1 MSKSIDCNK
10 NSDPL
15 KLIRD
20 GANQEQRLS
29 PALAPSYV
37 PVNEHDVAN
46 EMVFARALSE
56 FVNYFDSSN
65 TANGT
70 WAPFFSNDPSLRLAV
85 TSIQNIEDYKIQIK
99 SYFDFLNN
107 LDNET
112 KEPELINNLSYI
124 FSCLGA
130 LAKQLDG
137 LKEGLP
143 TEIALKATLK
153 NLIQTQLAPAFQR
166 LISYQKA
173 GIVLGVVKDV
183 APAGSMPILGF
194 LPDTFDK
201 VLTSGF
207 SKDWIT
213 SNVTDWN
220 VYVASITAAESSVYG
235 DPTGNP
241 LNPIFVRTNHI
252 ATHNLFTSV
261 SDQFLKVF
269 ARVTGEA
276 KLALEFTFINWDKH
290 DPHYA
295 LFLSFLRLMEYA
307 RNEANTI
314 TGRHLDF
321 YYREVLQLKEKPALP
336 AKAHLIVELAKQAA
350 LHQIK
355 TGELF
360 KAGKDDKGIE
370 AFFANNRDLIANQAK
385 VTSLKRLYR
394 HGNEAVGS
402 DANAKKQSGRLY
414 ASPIANS
421 SDGLGAKLTSA
432 DLSWQPFYNKIYK
445 EGILKS
451 INMPKAEV
459 GFAIASHY
467 LLMAEGT
474 RTITLEFSISG
485 FPQRNKKASEIFK
498 TETKKITE
506 TKKDLNIALEVAI
519 FEAQRI
525 RINNIENNLECL
537 ITTKK
542 GWLEK
547 TPGTFTLLENGNLQ
561 IKLELSGADPAVRPY
576 LAKVHGYGF
585 STDLPV
591 LLVKLKNED
600 TESYIYDIFQMV
612 ETQSI
617 DLTVEVDALKTLVV
631 SNDFGPVDTS
641 KPFQPF
647 GANPVF
653 GSSMVIGSKEIFQK
667 VLTSATINT
676 SWQATPDA
684 YGNNPNVEIDYL
696 NSGVWASSQISNSA
710 ISSTS
715 FGLTE
720 NLDLPV
726 VALPDL
732 TGDEAF
738 TTNSRHGFVRLKLDN
753 GFGQKEYLAALL
765 VYLAT
770 KPLPAAGP
778 PVGPPVGPFMNRLSI
793 NYTATQTIDLSSSNA
808 KLFDSRQA
816 QFLHISPF
824 GFAEQHSAISNDK
837 KVYFL
842 PQFDFTLENGK
853 HESEAEFYIGV
864 SGLLPPQNL
873 SLLFQVADGT
883 ANPLAIKPIP
893 HLHWSYL
900 KNNEWIAFDTKDI
913 DDQTDGLLKSGIV
926 TLAFPATATNSNNF
940 LPYGEHWIRI
950 AVWEKS
956 DAVCN
961 LILVAA
967 QALRATFVDKGND
980 PAFASKVLPAETI
993 SKLSIPVSEVKKIT
1007 QPFESFGGRGAE
1019 ESAAFYTRVSER
1031 LRHKNRTVSLW
1042 DYERLVLEAF
1052 PEIFRVKCLNHTQYE
1067 PSDSGDG
1074 IYKELAPGHV
1084 TIVTVPNK
1092 QFHNLRDP
1100 LRPFTSLGMLTDV
1113 AEFIGSRVS
1122 CFVKLHVN
1130 NPQFEEVRVNMS
1142 VRFYD
1147 GFDETFY
1154 TNTLRESI
1162 LRFLSPWAFP
1172 EGGNPTFGGK
1182 VYKSVLINFVEEQL
1196 YVDYVTDVQLFHDI
1210 KGTKGTINQNEIEGS
1225 LAVSILVSVPAKH
1238 HLITVI
1244 NPSEEKISS
1253 DKCSCE
1259 S

>member
-1 MSKSIDCNK
+1 MNNMTDCFNNID
-10 NSDPL
+10 SL

-29 PALAPSYV
+29 PALDPSYV
-37 PVNEHDVAN
+37 PVNEHEVAD
-46 EMVFARALSE
+46 EMMFARALSE
-56 FVNYFDSSN
+56 FVKYFDNTN
-65 TANGT
+65 TANGN

-85 TSIQNIEDYKIQIK
+85 ASIQNIEDYKTQIK

-107 LDNET
+107 LDNES
-112 KEPELINNLSYI
+112 KDPELINNLSSI
-124 FSCLGA
+124 FSCLSS
-130 LAKQLDG
+130 LAKQLDV

-143 TEIALKATLK
+143 AEIPLKSTLK
-153 NLIQTQLAPAFQR
+153 NLIQTQLAPALLR

-173 GIVLGVVKDV
+173 GLTLSMVSDIAPTESIKILGV
-183 APAGSMPILGF
+183 

-201 VLTSGF
+201 VLNSGF

-213 SNVTDWN
+213 SNAADWN
-220 VYVASITAAESSVYG
+220 TYVASITPESSVYG
-235 DPTGNP
+235 DMTVNPPHPT
-241 LNPIFVRTNHI
+241 FVRTNHI

-269 ARVTGEA
+269 ARVIGEA
-276 KLALEFTFINWDKH
+276 KLALEFTFTNWDQH
-290 DPHYA
+290 NPHYA

-307 RNEANTI
+307 RAEANTI
-314 TGRHLDF
+314 TRRHLDF
-321 YYREVLQLKEKPALP
+321 YYREVLQLKGKPALP
-336 AKAHLIVELAKQAA
+336 AKAYLIVELAKQAA
-350 LHQIK
+350 SHQIK
-355 TGELF
+355 AGELF

-385 VTSLKRLYR
+385 VTSLKTLYH
-394 HGNEAVGS
+394 HGNEAVGE
-402 DANAKKQSGRLY
+402 DANSKKQSGRLY

-432 DLSWQPFYNKIYK
+432 DLSWQPFYNKTYQ
-445 EGILKS
+445 EGALKL

-485 FPQRNKKASEIFK
+485 FPIRTKKTSEILIK
-498 TETKKITE
+498 ETKKIKE
-506 TKKDLNIALEVAI
+506 TKYKLKNALEVAI

-561 IKLELSGADPAVRPY
+561 IIIELSGADPAVRPY
-576 LAKVHGYGF
+576 LAKVHGCSF

-591 LLVKLKNED
+591 LMVKLKNED
-600 TESYIYDIFQMV
+600 TESYIYDVFQMV

-647 GANPVF
+647 GANPITE
-653 GSSMVIGSKEIFQK
+653 SSLVIGSKEIFQK
-667 VLTSATINT
+667 VLTSATINAN
-676 SWQATPDA
+676 WQTTPTA
-684 YGNNPNVEIDYL
+684 YGKYPNVEIDYL
-696 NSGVWASSQISNSA
+696 NSGVWTSSQIPKIA
-710 ISSTS
+710 VGSTS
-715 FGLTE
+715 FGL
-720 NLDLPV
+720 NNKLDLPV
-726 VALPDL
+726 IVTPDL
-732 TGDEAF
+732 TADESF
-738 TTNSRHGFVRLKLDN
+738 NTNSTHGFVRLRLDN
-753 GFGQKEYLAALL
+753 DFGQKDYMTALL
-765 VYLAT
+765 IYLTT
-770 KPLPAAGP
+770 KPQPPAGP
-778 PVGPPVGPFMNRLSI
+778 PIGPPVGPFMNGFSI
-793 NYTATQTIDLSSSNA
+793 TYTAKQTIDLSSSSA
-808 KLFDSRQA
+808 KLFDSRET
-816 QFLHISPF
+816 QFLHLSPF
-824 GFAEQHSAISNDK
+824 GFAEQHSAINKDK
-837 KVYFL
+837 KVFLL
-842 PQFDFTLENGK
+842 PQFDFTRDGEK

-864 SGLLPPQNL
+864 TGLLPPQNL

-883 ANPLAIKPIP
+883 ANPLAVKPIP
-893 HLHWSYL
+893 HLYWSYL
-900 KNNEWIAFDTKDI
+900 KNNEWIAFEKKDVE
-913 DDQTDGLLKSGIV
+913 DQTGELLKSGIV
-926 TLAFPATATNSNNF
+926 TLAFPADATNSNNF
-940 LPYGEHWIRI
+940 LPYGEYWIRI
-950 AVWEKS
+950 AVWNKS

-961 LILVAA
+961 LIMVAA
-967 QALRATFVDKGND
+967 QALQATFVDKGND

-993 SKLSIPVSEVKKIT
+993 SKLSIPVSEVKKIM

-1019 ESAAFYTRVSER
+1019 IPSAFYTRVSER
-1031 LRHKNRTVSLW
+1031 LRHKNRAVTLW

-1067 PSDSGDG
+1067 PSESGAG
-1074 IYKELAPGHV
+1074 IYKEIAPGHV

-1100 LRPFTSLGMLTDV
+1100 LRPYTSLGMLKDI

-1130 NPQFEEVRVNMS
+1130 NPHFEEVRVNMS

-1154 TNTLRESI
+1154 TNTLQESI

-1182 VYKSVLINFVEEQL
+1182 VYKSVLIDFVEEQL
-1196 YVDYVTDVQLFHDI
+1196 YVDYVTDVQLFQDI
-1210 KGTKGTINQNEIEGS
+1210 AGVKGTVDQNEIEGS

>member
-29 PALAPSYV
+29 PALDPSYV

-46 EMVFARALSE
+46 EMVFVRALSE
-56 FVNYFDSSN
+56 FVKYFDKTN
-65 TANGT
+65 TANGN

-85 TSIQNIEDYKIQIK
+85 ASIQNIEDYKTQIK

-107 LDNET
+107 LDNESN
-112 KEPELINNLSYI
+112 EPELINNLSSI
-124 FSCLGA
+124 FSCLIS
-130 LAKQLDG
+130 LAKQLDV

-143 TEIALKATLK
+143 TENAIKATLK
-153 NLIQTQLAPAFQR
+153 NLIQTQLAPALQR

-173 GIVLGVVKDV
+173 GITLSLVKDIAPSESIKILGV
-183 APAGSMPILGF
+183 F
-194 LPDTFDK
+194 PDTFDK

-213 SNVTDWN
+213 SNSADWN
-220 VYVASITAAESSVYG
+220 TYVASITPESSVYG
-235 DPTGNP
+235 DLTTNPPHPT
-241 LNPIFVRTNHI
+241 FVRTNHI

-269 ARVTGEA
+269 ARVIGEA
-276 KLALEFTFINWDKH
+276 KLALEFTFTNWDKH
-290 DPHYA
+290 SPHFA

-307 RNEANTI
+307 KNEANTI
-314 TGRHLDF
+314 TERHLDF

-350 LHQIK
+350 SYQIK
-355 TGELF
+355 TGDLF

-385 VTSLKRLYR
+385 ITSLKTLYH

-414 ASPIANS
+414 ASPFANS

-432 DLSWQPFYNKIYK
+432 DLSWQPFYNKTYQ
-445 EGILKS
+445 EGVLKS

-485 FPQRNKKASEIFK
+485 FPQRTKKASEIFIS
-498 TETKKITE
+498 ETKKITE
-506 TKKDLNIALEVAI
+506 TKKKLNNALEVAI

-525 RINNIENNLECL
+525 RINNIENNLKCL

-561 IKLELSGADPAVRPY
+561 IIVELSGADPAVRPY
-576 LAKVHGYGF
+576 LAKVHGYSF

-591 LLVKLKNED
+591 LMVKLKNED
-600 TESYIYDIFQMV
+600 TESYIYDVFQMV

-617 DLTVEVDALKTLVV
+617 DLSVEVDALKTLVV

-647 GANPVF
+647 GANPVL
-653 GSSMVIGSKEIFQK
+653 GSTLVIGSKEVFQK

-676 SWQATPDA
+676 SWQATPAPYNKSPKVDI
-684 YGNNPNVEIDYL
+684 EFL
-696 NSGVWASSQISNSA
+696 NSGVWASSQIASKA
-710 ISSTS
+710 VGSTS
-715 FGLTE
+715 FELSN

-726 VALPDL
+726 LDIPEL
-732 TGDEAF
+732 TVDEAF
-738 TTNSRHGFVRLKLDN
+738 NTNSRHGFVRLKLDN
-753 GFGQKEYLAALL
+753 DFGQKDYMTALL
-765 VYLAT
+765 VYLTT
-770 KPLPAAGP
+770 KPQPPAGP
-778 PVGPPVGPFMNRLSI
+778 PVGPPVGPFMNGLSI
-793 NYTATQTIDLSSSNA
+793 HYKATQTIGLGSSNA
-808 KLFDSRQA
+808 KLFDSREA

-824 GFAEQHSAISNDK
+824 GFAEQHSAINKDK
-837 KVYFL
+837 KVFLL
-842 PQFDFTLENGK
+842 PQFDFTREGEK

-883 ANPLAIKPIP
+883 ANPLAVKPLP

-900 KNNEWIAFDTKDI
+900 KNNEWIAFEKKDVE
-913 DDQTDGLLKSGIV
+913 DKTGELLKSGIV
-926 TLAFPATATNSNNF
+926 TLAFPEDATNSNNF
-940 LPYGEHWIRI
+940 LPNGEYWIRI
-950 AVWEKS
+950 AVWNKS

-961 LILVAA
+961 FIMVAA
-967 QALRATFVDKGND
+967 QALQATFVDKGND

-993 SKLSIPVSEVKKIT
+993 SKLSIPVSEVKKIM

-1019 ESAAFYTRVSER
+1019 ESSAFYTRVSER
-1031 LRHKNRTVSLW
+1031 LRHKNRAVNLW

-1067 PSDSGDG
+1067 PSDSGSG

-1100 LRPFTSLGMLTDV
+1100 LRPYTSLGMLTDV

-1154 TNTLRESI
+1154 TNTLQEAI

-1172 EGGNPTFGGK
+1172 GGGNPTFGGK
-1182 VYKSVLINFVEEQL
+1182 VYKSVLIDFVEEQL

-1210 KGTKGTINQNEIEGS
+1210 KDIKGTVDKNEIEGS
-1225 LAVSILVSVPAKH
+1225 LAVSILVSVPAKK

-1244 NPSEEKISS
+1244 NPSEEKKAS

>member
-1 MSKSIDCNK
+1 MSNSIDCNK

-29 PALAPSYV
+29 PALDPSYV

-56 FVNYFDSSN
+56 FVKYFDSSN
-65 TANGT
+65 TANGN
-70 WAPFFSNDPSLRLAV
+70 WAPFFSKDPSLRLAV
-85 TSIQNIEDYKIQIK
+85 TSIQNIENYKTQIK

-107 LDNET
+107 LDNEL
-112 KEPELINNLSYI
+112 KETELINNLSAI
-124 FSCLGA
+124 FSCLA
-130 LAKQLDG
+130 TLAKQLDS

-143 TEIALKATLK
+143 TEITLKATLK
-153 NLIQTQLAPAFQR
+153 NLIQAQLAPAFQR
-166 LISYQKA
+166 LVSYQNA

-183 APAGSMPILGF
+183 TPTGSIQILGV
-194 LPDTFDK
+194 LPDTFNK
-201 VLTSGF
+201 TLTSGF
-207 SKDWIT
+207 SSDWIT
-213 SNVTDWN
+213 NSSADWN
-220 VYVASITAAESSVYG
+220 AYFTSITPELSVYG

-241 LNPIFVRTNHI
+241 LNPTFVRTNHI

-261 SDQFLKVF
+261 SDQFLKVL
-269 ARVTGEA
+269 ARVIGEA
-276 KLALEFTFINWDKH
+276 RLALEFTFTNWDKH
-290 DPHYA
+290 EPHYA

-307 RNEANTI
+307 RAEANTI

-336 AKAHLIVELAKQAA
+336 ANAHLIVELAKQATS
-350 LHQIK
+350 HQIK

-385 VTSLKRLYR
+385 VTSLKTLYH
-394 HGNEAVGS
+394 HGNETVGD
-402 DANAKKQSGRLY
+402 DANANKQSGRLY

-421 SDGLGAKLTSA
+421 SDGLGEKLTSP
-432 DLSWQPFYNKIYK
+432 DLSWQPFYNKTYL
-445 EGILKS
+445 EGALKS

-474 RTITLEFSISG
+474 RTITLEFTISG
-485 FPQRNKKASEIFK
+485 FPKK
-498 TETKKITE
+498 TKKGSENINSE
-506 TKKDLNIALEVAI
+506 SRKKLKNALEVAL
-519 FEAQRI
+519 FEAQQI
-525 RINNIENNLECL
+525 RINNLEENLKCL

-547 TPGTFTLLENGNLQ
+547 TPGTFTLLDDGRLQ
-561 IKLELSGADPAVRPY
+561 IKVELSGADPAVRPY
-576 LAKVHGYGF
+576 LAKVHGYSF

-591 LLVKLKNED
+591 LMVKLKNED
-600 TESYIYDIFQMV
+600 SDSYIYDVFQMV

-617 DLTVEVDALKTLVV
+617 DLSVEVDALKTLVV

-647 GANPVF
+647 GANPLL
-653 GSSMVIGSKEIFQK
+653 GSSLVVGSKEIFQK
-667 VLTSATINT
+667 ALTYATINA
-676 SWQATPDA
+676 SWQTTPTA
-684 YGNNPNVEIDYL
+684 YGKYPNVEIDYL
-696 NSGVWASSQISNSA
+696 NAGAWTSSQIPKVA
-710 ISSTS
+710 VGSTTFELS
-715 FGLTE
+715 D

-726 VALPDL
+726 IFAPDL
-732 TGDEAF
+732 TVDEAF
-738 TTNSRHGFVRLKLDN
+738 TTNSTHGFVRLKLDSD
-753 GFGQKEYLAALL
+753 FGQKEYLKALL
-765 VYLAT
+765 VYLGT
-770 KPLPAAGP
+770 KPLPSSGP
-778 PVGPPVGPFMNRLSI
+778 PDGPPVGPFMNGLSI
-793 NYTATQTIDLSSSNA
+793 HYTATQTIGLSSSST
-808 KLFDSRQA
+808 KLFDSREA

-824 GFAEQHSAISNDK
+824 GFAEQHSAINKDK
-837 KVYFL
+837 KVFLL
-842 PQFDFTLENGK
+842 PQFDFQRDGNK
-853 HESEAEFYIGV
+853 NESEAEFYIGV
-864 SGLLPPQNL
+864 TGLIPPQNL
-873 SLLFQVADGT
+873 SLLFQIADGT
-883 ANPLAIKPIP
+883 ANPLAVKPIP

-900 KNNEWIAFDTKDI
+900 KNNEWIAFEKKDVE
-913 DDQTDGLLKSGIV
+913 DQTGELLKSGII
-926 TLAFPATATNSNNF
+926 TLAFPSDATNSNNF
-940 LPYGEHWIRI
+940 LPYGEYWIRI
-950 AVWEKS
+950 AVWNKS

-961 LILVAA
+961 LIMVAA
-967 QALRATFVDKGND
+967 QALQATFVDKGND

-1019 ESAAFYTRVSER
+1019 VPSAFYTRVSER
-1031 LRHKNRTVSLW
+1031 LRHKNRAVSLW

-1067 PSDSGDG
+1067 PSESGEG

-1100 LRPFTSLGMLTDV
+1100 LRPYTSLGMLTDV
-1113 AEFIGSRVS
+1113 AEFIGNRVS

-1154 TNTLRESI
+1154 TNTLQESI

-1172 EGGNPTFGGK
+1172 DGGNPTFGGK
-1182 VYKSVLINFVEEQL
+1182 VYKSVLIDFVEEQF
-1196 YVDYVTDVQLFHDI
+1196 YVNYVTDVQLFHDI
-1210 KGTKGTINQNEIEGS
+1210 AGVKGTVDQNEIEGS

>member
-1 MSKSIDCNK
+1 MSNSIDCNK

-29 PALAPSYV
+29 PALDPSYA

-46 EMVFARALSE
+46 EMMFARALSE
-56 FVNYFDSSN
+56 FVKYFDNTN
-65 TANGT
+65 TANGN

-85 TSIQNIEDYKIQIK
+85 TSIQNIEDYKTQIK

-107 LDNET
+107 LDNES
-112 KEPELINNLSYI
+112 KDPELINNLSSI
-124 FSCLGA
+124 FSCLSS
-130 LAKQLDG
+130 LAKQLDL

-143 TEIALKATLK
+143 AEIALKATLK
-153 NLIQTQLAPAFQR
+153 NLIQTQLAPALQR

-173 GIVLGVVKDV
+173 GLTLSLVKDIAPSESIKILGV
-183 APAGSMPILGF
+183 

-207 SKDWIT
+207 STDWIT
-213 SNVTDWN
+213 NNAADWN
-220 VYVASITAAESSVYG
+220 VYVASITPESSVYG
-235 DPTGNP
+235 DLTVNPSHPT
-241 LNPIFVRTNHI
+241 FVRNNHI

-269 ARVTGEA
+269 ARVIGDA
-276 KLALEFTFINWDKH
+276 KLALEFTFTNWDKH
-290 DPHYA
+290 NPHYA

-307 RNEANTI
+307 RAEANTI

-350 LHQIK
+350 SHQIK

-385 VTSLKRLYR
+385 VTSLKTLYH
-394 HGNEAVGS
+394 HGNEVVGEDS
-402 DANAKKQSGRLY
+402 NSKKQSGRLY

-432 DLSWQPFYNKIYK
+432 DLSWQPFYNKTYQ
-445 EGILKS
+445 EGALKS
-451 INMPKAEV
+451 INMPKAEI

-474 RTITLEFSISG
+474 RTITLEFTISG
-485 FPQRNKKASEIFK
+485 FPQRTKIASNIFIK
-498 TETKKITE
+498 ETKKIKE
-506 TKKDLNIALEVAI
+506 TKYKLKNALEVAI

-525 RINNIENNLECL
+525 RINNIEKNLECL

-542 GWLEK
+542 GWLKK
-547 TPGTFTLLENGNLQ
+547 TPETFTLLENGNLR
-561 IKLELSGADPAVRPY
+561 IKVELSGADPAVRPY
-576 LAKVHGYGF
+576 LAKVHGYSF

-591 LLVKLKNED
+591 LMVKLKNED
-600 TESYIYDIFQMV
+600 TESYVYNIFQMV
-612 ETQSI
+612 ETQGI
-617 DLTVEVDALKTLVV
+617 DLTVDVDGLKTLVV

-647 GANPVF
+647 GANPVL
-653 GSSMVIGSKEIFQK
+653 GSSLVIGSKEVFQK
-667 VLTSATINT
+667 NLTSATINT

-696 NSGVWASSQISNSA
+696 NSGVWASSQISHKS

-715 FGLTE
+715 FEMSE

-726 VALPDL
+726 VVVPDL
-732 TGDEAF
+732 TVDEAF
-738 TTNSRHGFVRLKLDN
+738 TTNSRHGFVRLKLDS
-753 GFGQKEYLAALL
+753 GFGQKDYLSALL

-770 KPLPAAGP
+770 KPLPPAGP
-778 PVGPPVGPFMNRLSI
+778 PDGPPVGPFMNGLSI
-793 NYTATQTIDLSSSNA
+793 HYTATQTIDLGSSNA
-808 KLFDSRQA
+808 KLFDSREA

-824 GFAEQHSAISNDK
+824 GFAEQHSAINKDQ
-837 KVYFL
+837 KVYLL
-842 PQFDFTLENGK
+842 PQFDFQRNGEK
-853 HESEAEFYIGV
+853 KESEAEFYIGV

-883 ANPLAIKPIP
+883 ANPLAVKPLP

-900 KNNEWIAFDTKDI
+900 KNNEWIAFDTKDV
-913 DDQTDGLLKSGIV
+913 DDQTGDLLKSGIV
-926 TLAFPATATNSNNF
+926 TLAFPSGATNSNNF
-940 LPYGEHWIRI
+940 LSLGEHWIRI
-950 AVWEKS
+950 AVSEKS

-961 LILVAA
+961 LLMVAA
-967 QALRATFVDKGND
+967 QALQATFIDQGND
-980 PAFASKVLPAETI
+980 PAFASKVLPADTI
-993 SKLSIPVSEVKKIT
+993 SKLSIPDSEVKKVM

-1019 ESAAFYTRVSER
+1019 KPTSFYTRVSER
-1031 LRHKNRTVSLW
+1031 LRHKNRSVCLW

-1052 PEIFRVKCLNHTQYE
+1052 PEIYRVKCLNHTQYE
-1067 PSDSGDG
+1067 PSDSGAG

-1100 LRPFTSLGMLTDV
+1100 LRPFTSLGMLT
-1113 AEFIGSRVS
+1113 EIGEYIGDRVS
-1122 CFVKLHVN
+1122 CFIKLHVN

-1147 GFDETFY
+1147 DFDETFY
-1154 TNTLRESI
+1154 TNSLQESI
-1162 LRFLSPWAFP
+1162 MRFLSPWAFP

-1182 VYKSVLINFVEEQL
+1182 VYKSVLIDFVEEL
-1196 YVDYVTDVQLFHDI
+1196 PYVDFVTDVQLFHDI
-1210 KGTKGTINQNEIEGS
+1210 AGIKGTADQNEIEGS
-1225 LAVSILVSVPAKH
+1225 LAVSILVSVPANQ

-1253 DKCSCE
+1253 DKCSCQ

>member
-1 MSKSIDCNK
+1 MSNLIDCNK

-29 PALAPSYV
+29 PALDPSYV
-37 PVNEHDVAN
+37 PVNEHNVAN
-46 EMVFARALSE
+46 EMMFARAVSE
-56 FVNYFDSSN
+56 FVKYFDNSN
-65 TANGT
+65 TANGN

-85 TSIQNIEDYKIQIK
+85 ASIQNIEDYKTQIK

-107 LDNET
+107 LDNES
-112 KEPELINNLSYI
+112 KDPELINNLSFI
-124 FSCLGA
+124 FSCLSS
-130 LAKQLDG
+130 LAKQLDV

-143 TEIALKATLK
+143 AEIALKATLK
-153 NLIQTQLAPAFQR
+153 NLVQTQLAPALQR

-183 APAGSMPILGF
+183 APTGSMQILGT

-207 SKDWIT
+207 STDWIT
-213 SNVTDWN
+213 NNSADWN
-220 VYVASITAAESSVYG
+220 VFVASITPESSVYG

-261 SDQFLKVF
+261 ADQFLKVF
-269 ARVTGEA
+269 ARVIGEA
-276 KLALEFTFINWDKH
+276 KIALEFTFTNWDKH
-290 DPHYA
+290 QPHYT

-307 RNEANTI
+307 RSEANTI

-350 LHQIK
+350 SHQIK
-355 TGELF
+355 SGELF

-370 AFFANNRDLIANQAK
+370 AFFANNQDLIANQAK
-385 VTSLKRLYR
+385 VTSMKTLYH
-394 HGNEAVGS
+394 HGNESVGA
-402 DANAKKQSGRLY
+402 DANSNKQSGRIY
-414 ASPIANS
+414 ASPISNS
-421 SDGLGAKLTSA
+421 SDGFGAKLTSA
-432 DLSWQPFYNKIYK
+432 DLSWHPFYNKTYQA
-445 EGILKS
+445 GALKS
-451 INMPKAEV
+451 IDMPKAEV
-459 GFAIASHY
+459 GFALASHY

-474 RTITLEFSISG
+474 RTITLEFTISG
-485 FPQRNKKASEIFK
+485 FPKK
-498 TETKKITE
+498 TKKGSEKIITE
-506 TKKDLNIALEVAI
+506 SKKKLKNALEIAI

-525 RINNIENNLECL
+525 RINKIESNLKCL

-547 TPGTFTLLENGNLQ
+547 TPGTFTLLDDGRLQ
-561 IKLELSGADPAVRPY
+561 IRIELSGADPAVRPY
-576 LAKVHGYGF
+576 LSKVHGYGF

-600 TESYIYDIFQMV
+600 TESYIYDVFQMV

-647 GANPVF
+647 GANPLQ
-653 GSSMVIGSKEIFQK
+653 GSSLLVGSKEIFQK

-676 SWQATPDA
+676 NWQTTPKA
-684 YGNNPNVEIDYL
+684 YGKYPNVEIDYL
-696 NSGVWASSQISNSA
+696 NSGVWTSSQIPKIA
-710 ISSTS
+710 VGSTS
-715 FGLTE
+715 FELSD

-726 VALPDL
+726 IVAPDM
-732 TGDEAF
+732 TVDESF
-738 TTNSRHGFVRLKLDN
+738 TTNSTHGFVRLKLDSD
-753 GFGQKEYLAALL
+753 FGQKEYLKALL
-765 VYLAT
+765 VYLGT
-770 KPLPAAGP
+770 KPLPPAGP
-778 PVGPPVGPFMNRLSI
+778 PDGPPVGPFMNGLSMH
-793 NYTATQTIDLSSSNA
+793 YTATQSIGLSSSNT
-808 KLFDSRQA
+808 KLFDSREA

-824 GFAEQHSAISNDK
+824 GFAEQHSAISKDK
-837 KVYFL
+837 KVFLL
-842 PQFDFTLENGK
+842 PQFDFQRDGDKN
-853 HESEAEFYIGV
+853 ESEAEFYIGV
-864 SGLLPPQNL
+864 TGLLPPQNL

-883 ANPLAIKPIP
+883 ANPLAVKPVP

-900 KNNEWIAFDTKDI
+900 KNNEWIAFEKKDI
-913 DDQTDGLLKSGIV
+913 EDQTGELLKSGIV
-926 TLAFPATATNSNNF
+926 TLAFPSDATNSNNF
-940 LPYGEHWIRI
+940 LPNGEYWIRI
-950 AVWEKS
+950 AVWDKS

-961 LILVAA
+961 LIMVAA
-967 QALRATFVDKGND
+967 QALQATFTDTGND

-993 SKLSIPVSEVKKIT
+993 SKLSIPVSEVKKIM

-1019 ESAAFYTRVSER
+1019 KPSAFYTRVSER
-1031 LRHKNRTVSLW
+1031 LRHKDRAVTLW

-1067 PSDSGDG
+1067 PSDSGKG

-1084 TIVTVPNK
+1084 TIVTIPNK

-1100 LRPFTSLGMLTDV
+1100 LRPYTSLGMLTDV

-1154 TNTLRESI
+1154 TNTLQESI

-1172 EGGNPTFGGK
+1172 DGGNPTFGGK
-1182 VYKSVLINFVEEQL
+1182 VYKSVLIDFVEEQL
-1196 YVDYVTDVQLFHDI
+1196 YVDYVTDVKLFHDI
-1210 KGTKGTINQNEIEGS
+1210 SGIKGTFDQNEIEGS
-1225 LAVSILVSVPAKH
+1225 LAVSILVSVPAKK

-1244 NPSEEKISS
+1244 NPSEEKVSS
-1253 DKCSCE
+1253 DKCNCE

>member
-1 MSKSIDCNK
+1 MSNSIDCNK

-29 PALAPSYV
+29 PALDPTYV

-46 EMVFARALSE
+46 EMVFAQALSE
-56 FVNYFDSSN
+56 FVKYFDSNN
-65 TANGT
+65 TANGN
-70 WAPFFSNDPSLRLAV
+70 WAPFFGKDPSLRLAV
-85 TSIQNIEDYKIQIK
+85 TSIQNIEDYKTQIK

-107 LDNET
+107 LDNES
-112 KEPELINNLSYI
+112 KEPELINNLSSIY
-124 FSCLGA
+124 SCLA
-130 LAKQLDG
+130 SLARQLDG

-143 TEIALKATLK
+143 AEIALKATLK
-153 NLIQTQLAPAFQR
+153 NLVQTQLAPALQR

-173 GIVLGVVKDV
+173 GIVLGVVADV
-183 APAGSMPILGF
+183 APTVSMQILGV

-207 SKDWIT
+207 SSDWIT
-213 SNVTDWN
+213 NSSADWN
-220 VYVASITAAESSVYG
+220 AYVTSITPEPSVYG

-241 LNPIFVRTNHI
+241 LNPTFVRTNHI
-252 ATHNLFTSV
+252 ATHNLFTSI

-269 ARVTGEA
+269 ARVIGEA
-276 KLALEFTFINWDKH
+276 RLALEFTFTNWDKH
-290 DPHYA
+290 NPHYA

-307 RNEANTI
+307 RTEANTI

-336 AKAHLIVELAKQAA
+336 AKAHLIVELARQAA
-350 LHQIK
+350 SHQIK

-360 KAGKDDKGIE
+360 KAGKDDKGID

-385 VTSLKRLYR
+385 VTSLKTLYH
-394 HGNEAVGS
+394 HGDEAVGE
-402 DANAKKQSGRLY
+402 DANSNKQSGRLY

-432 DLSWQPFYNKIYK
+432 DLSWQPFYNKTYQ
-445 EGILKS
+445 EGALKS

-474 RTITLEFSISG
+474 RTITLEFTISG
-485 FPQRNKKASEIFK
+485 FPKKYKKGSEKIIA
-498 TETKKITE
+498 ESKK
-506 TKKDLNIALEVAI
+506 KRKNALEVAL

-525 RINNIENNLECL
+525 RINNIEENLKCL

-547 TPGTFTLLENGNLQ
+547 TPGTFTLLDDGRLQ
-561 IKLELSGADPAVRPY
+561 IKVELSGADPAVRPY
-576 LAKVHGYGF
+576 LSKVHGYSF

-591 LLVKLKNED
+591 LMVKLKNED
-600 TESYIYDIFQMV
+600 TDSYIYDVFQMV

-647 GANPVF
+647 GANPIVE
-653 GSSMVIGSKEIFQK
+653 SSLVIGSKEIFQK
-667 VLTSATINT
+667 ALTSATINAN
-676 SWQATPDA
+676 WQTTPTA
-684 YGNNPNVEIDYL
+684 YGKYPNVEIDYL
-696 NSGVWASSQISNSA
+696 NSGVWTSSQIPKVA
-710 ISSTS
+710 VGSSS
-715 FGLTE
+715 FGL
-720 NLDLPV
+720 NNKLDSPV
-726 VALPDL
+726 IVAPDL
-732 TGDEAF
+732 TVDESF
-738 TTNSRHGFVRLKLDN
+738 TTNSTHGFVRLKLDSD
-753 GFGQKEYLAALL
+753 FGQKEYLKALL
-765 VYLAT
+765 VYLGT
-770 KPLPAAGP
+770 KPTPSTDPPA
-778 PVGPPVGPFMNRLSI
+778 GPPVGPFMNGLSI
-793 NYTATQTIDLSSSNA
+793 HYTATQTIGLSSSNT
-808 KLFDSRQA
+808 KLFDSREA

-824 GFAEQHSAISNDK
+824 GFAEQHSAISKDK
-837 KVYFL
+837 KVFLL
-842 PQFDFTLENGK
+842 PQFDFQLGDVKN
-853 HESEAEFYIGV
+853 ESEAEFYIGV
-864 SGLLPPQNL
+864 TGLLPPQNL

-883 ANPLAIKPIP
+883 ANPLAVKPIP

-900 KNNEWIAFDTKDI
+900 NNNEWIAFEKKDVE
-913 DDQTDGLLKSGIV
+913 DQTGELLKSGIV
-926 TLAFPATATNSNNF
+926 TLAFPADATNSNNF
-940 LPYGEHWIRI
+940 LPFGEYWIRI
-950 AVWEKS
+950 AVWNKS

-961 LILVAA
+961 LIMVAA
-967 QALRATFVDKGND
+967 QALQATFVDKGND

-1019 ESAAFYTRVSER
+1019 IPSAFYTRVSER
-1031 LRHKNRTVSLW
+1031 LRHKNRAVSLW

-1067 PSDSGDG
+1067 PNESGEG
-1074 IYKELAPGHV
+1074 VYRELAPGHV
-1084 TIVTVPNK
+1084 TVVTVPNK

-1100 LRPFTSLGMLTDV
+1100 LRPYTSLGMLTDI
-1113 AEFIGSRVS
+1113 AEFIGNRVS
-1122 CFVKLHVN
+1122 CFVKLHVD

-1154 TNTLRESI
+1154 TNTLQESI

-1182 VYKSVLINFVEEQL
+1182 VYKSVLIDFVEELQ
-1196 YVDYVTDVQLFHDI
+1196 YVDYVADVQLFHDI
-1210 KGTKGTINQNEIEGS
+1210 AGVKGTIDQNEIEGS

>member
-1 MSKSIDCNK
+1 MSNSIDCNK

-29 PALAPSYV
+29 PALDPSYV
-37 PVNEHDVAN
+37 PVNEHDVAH
-46 EMVFARALSE
+46 EMMFAQSLSE
-56 FVNYFDSSN
+56 FVKYFDNSN
-65 TANGT
+65 TANGS

-85 TSIQNIEDYKIQIK
+85 ASIQNIEDYKTQIK
-99 SYFDFLNN
+99 WYFDFLNN
-107 LDNET
+107 LDNES
-112 KEPELINNLSYI
+112 KDPELINNLSSI
-124 FSCLGA
+124 FSCLIS
-130 LAKQLDG
+130 LAKQLDD

-143 TEIALKATLK
+143 AEIALKATLK
-153 NLIQTQLAPAFQR
+153 NLIQTQVAPALQR
-166 LISYQKA
+166 LIAYQKA
-173 GIVLGVVKDV
+173 GIAFAIPLVIDIAPSESIKILGV
-183 APAGSMPILGF
+183 M
-194 LPDTFDK
+194 PDTFDN

-207 SKDWIT
+207 SNDWIT
-213 SNVTDWN
+213 SNAVDWN
-220 VYVASITAAESSVYG
+220 VYVSSITADSSVYG
-235 DPTGNP
+235 STLGSV
-241 LNPIFVRTNHI
+241 FERTNHI

-261 SDQFLKVF
+261 TDQFLKVF
-269 ARVTGEA
+269 ARVIGEA
-276 KLALEFTFINWDKH
+276 KLALELTFSNWNQH
-290 DPHYA
+290 NPHYA

-307 RNEANTI
+307 RAEVNTI

-350 LHQIK
+350 SYQIK
-355 TGELF
+355 SGELF

-385 VTSLKRLYR
+385 VTSLKTLYH
-394 HGNEAVGS
+394 HGNEVVGE
-402 DANAKKQSGRLY
+402 DANSEKHIGRLF
-414 ASPIANS
+414 ASSIANS
-421 SDGLGAKLTSA
+421 SDGLGARLTTA
-432 DLSWQPFYNKIYK
+432 DLSWQPFYNKTYQ
-445 EGILKS
+445 EGALKS
-451 INMPKAEV
+451 IDMPKAEV

-474 RTITLEFSISG
+474 RTITLEFTISG
-485 FPQRNKKASEIFK
+485 FPIK
-498 TETKKITE
+498 TNRTT
-506 TKKDLNIALEVAI
+506 DQLNIKSKLKPDNPLELAI

-525 RINNIENNLECL
+525 RINNIENKLQCL

-547 TPGTFTLLENGNLQ
+547 TPGTFTLLKNGHLQ
-561 IKLELSGADPAVRPY
+561 IIVELTGADPAVRPY
-576 LAKVHGYGF
+576 LPKVHGYSF

-591 LLVKLKNED
+591 MMVKLKNED
-600 TESYIYDIFQMV
+600 TEAYVYGVFQMV

-617 DLTVEVDALKTLVV
+617 DLTVAVDALKTLVV

-647 GANPVF
+647 GANPIVE
-653 GSSMVIGSKEIFQK
+653 SSLIIGSKEIFQK
-667 VLTSATINT
+667 VLSSATINT
-676 SWQATPDA
+676 TWQTTPAA
-684 YGNNPNVEIDYL
+684 YGKSPNVDIDYL
-696 NSGVWASSQISNSA
+696 NAGVWASSQISHKS

-715 FGLTE
+715 FELSE

-726 VALPDL
+726 DAQPDL
-732 TGDEAF
+732 TSDEAF
-738 TTNSRHGFVRLKLDN
+738 TTNSRHGFVRLKLDSD
-753 GFGQKEYLAALL
+753 FGQKEYLKALL

-770 KPLPAAGP
+770 KPTPTTDP
-778 PVGPPVGPFMNRLSI
+778 PVGPPAGPFMNGLSI
-793 NYTATQTIDLSSSNA
+793 NYTATQTIGLSSSNT
-808 KLFDSRQA
+808 KLFDSREA

-824 GFAEQHSAISNDK
+824 GFAEQHSAITKEK
-837 KVYFL
+837 KVFLL
-842 PQFDFTLENGK
+842 PQFDFTRDGEK
-853 HESEAEFYIGV
+853 QESESEFYIGV
-864 SGLLPPQNL
+864 TGLLPPQNL
-873 SLLFQVADGT
+873 SLLFQAADGT
-883 ANPLAIKPIP
+883 ANPLAVKPLP

-913 DDQTDGLLKSGIV
+913 DDQTGGLLKSGII
-926 TLAFPATATNSNNF
+926 TLAFPADATNSNHF
-940 LPYGEHWIRI
+940 LPNGEYWIRI
-950 AVWEKS
+950 AVWDKS

-961 LILVAA
+961 LIMVAA
-967 QALRATFVDKGND
+967 QALQATFVDKGND
-980 PAFASKVLPAETI
+980 QAFASKVLPAETI
-993 SKLSIPVSEVKKIT
+993 SKLSIPVSEVKKII
-1007 QPFESFGGRGAE
+1007 QPFESFDGRGAE
-1019 ESAAFYTRVSER
+1019 KPSAFYTRVSER
-1031 LRHKNRTVSLW
+1031 LRHKDRAVNLW

-1067 PSDSGDG
+1067 PSESGAG
-1074 IYKELAPGHV
+1074 IYNELAPGHV

-1100 LRPFTSLGMLTDV
+1100 LRPFTSLGMLTDI

-1154 TNTLRESI
+1154 TNTLQDSI

-1182 VYKSVLINFVEEQL
+1182 VYKSVLIDFVEEQL

-1210 KGTKGTINQNEIEGS
+1210 AEVKGTVDQNEIEGS
-1225 LAVSILVSVPAKH
+1225 LAVSILVSVPAIK

-1244 NPSEEKISS
+1244 NPSEEKKASE
-1253 DKCSCE
+1253 KCSCE